1 MTKDRK
7 IAGAPITWGV
17 SEAPGWGHRMAP
29 ARLLAEMRQIGL
41 SATELGPPGYLPS
54 AGAELR
60 EMLGAAGLGLAA
72 GFVAVVLHEPS
83 IRKAALVEVRGVAA
97 ILAAGGADMLVLA
110 AALQADGYD
119 RHDTLSA
126 AGWGALADS
135 INEAEEIAAEHGLG
149 LAFHPHVGTAVEKSE
164 EVSKLLENTNVAL
177 CLDTGHLYLGG
188 ADVVRL
194 ARDAGSRVRHVHLK
208 DVDAGL
214 AARMQSGDLT
224 YKDAVRAGL
233 YRPLGLGDLDMR
245 AVLDELD
252 AARYTGWFVLEQD
265 TALDG
270 NPRSGE
276 GPMRSARQSLEFFRE
291 LHGVERMHQEE
302 TA

>member
-1 MTKDRK
+1 
-7 IAGAPITWGV
+7 
-17 SEAPGWGHRMAP
+17 
-29 ARLLAEMRQIGL
+29 
-41 SATELGPPGYLPS
+41 
-54 AGAELR
+54 
-60 EMLGAAGLGLAA
+60 
-72 GFVAVVLHEPS
+72 
-83 IRKAALVEVRGVAA
+83 
-97 ILAAGGADMLVLA
+97 MLVLA

-119 RHDTLSA
+119 RHDSLSA

>member
-1 MTKDRK
+1 
-7 IAGAPITWGV
+7 
-17 SEAPGWGHRMAP
+17 
-29 ARLLAEMRQIGL
+29 
-41 SATELGPPGYLPS
+41 
-54 AGAELR
+54 
-60 EMLGAAGLGLAA
+60 
-72 GFVAVVLHEPS
+72 
-83 IRKAALVEVRGVAA
+83 
-97 ILAAGGADMLVLA
+97 
-110 AALQADGYD
+110 
-119 RHDTLSA
+119 
-126 AGWGALADS
+126 
-135 INEAEEIAAEHGLG
+135 
-149 LAFHPHVGTAVEKSE
+149 
-164 EVSKLLENTNVAL
+164 
-177 CLDTGHLYLGG
+177 
-188 ADVVRL
+188 
-194 ARDAGSRVRHVHLK
+194 
-208 DVDAGL
+208 
-214 AARMQSGDLT
+214 MQSGDLT

>member
-1 MTKDRK
+1 MTRDRK

-17 SEAPGWGHRMAP
+17 SEAPGWGYRMAP
-29 ARLLAEMRQIGL
+29 ARVLAEMRQIGL

-72 GFVAVVLHEPS
+72 GFVAAVLHEPS
-83 IRKAALVEVRGVAA
+83 LREAAMVEVRSAA
-97 ILAAGGADMLVLA
+97 ATLAAGGADMLVLA
-110 AALQADGYD
+110 AALEADGYD

-126 AGWGALADS
+126 AGW
-135 INEAEEIAAEHGLG
+135 AAENGLG
-149 LAFHPHVGTAVEKSE
+149 LSFHPHVGTAVEKSE
-164 EVSKLLENTNVAL
+164 EVSKLLDSTKVAL

-208 DVDAGL
+208 DVDARL
-214 AARMQSGDLT
+214 AARMRSGELT
-224 YKDAVRAGL
+224 YWDSVRAGL
-233 YRPLGLGDLDMR
+233 YRPLGQGDLDMR

-252 AARYTGWFVLEQD
+252 AAGYTGWFVLEQD
-265 TALDG
+265 TALNA
-270 NPRSGE
+270 NPGSGE
-276 GPMRSARQSLEFFRE
+276 GPLRSARQSLEFFRE
-291 LHGVERMHQEE
+291 LHGAERMHQEE